1 MNNTVRATGM
11 EVTTTVGDSLLIA
24 LSDTTDNNVAAA
36 NEFGT
41 GIHQVITGALQ
52 PSSTINASDS
62 GASESGFFYSYD
74 AKADGSRASDI
85 TEVNYSPVLNNTIT
99 VDATNYSAYKDY
111 VFELK
116 AMNAQSTDQ
125 YLNLTRLNL
134 LYNGDV
140 TDVTKA
146 FRVAVF
152 TQEESTA
159 ATNYVTRPTAAG
171 KIFTI
176 NGAQYFEDATNHDD
190 GVATVSTRSDVLNLV
205 KTGGAGWS
213 QTIDAG
219 QTKYY
224 KVTVRLW
231 LEGED
236 TDCYSTKFIDLKDKW
251 SLDLEFKLEPSAT
264 QSADPAA
271 DGATLFINSQAR
283 ATVSGTA
290 PAFTVALSNLTGD
303 TAVSYA
309 WYKVGTTTDTSVGTS
324 AASFTAAEDGDYYCI
339 VTTARGTQY
348 RSNVVNYT
356 TTP

>member
-1 MNNTVRATGM
+1 M

-24 LSDTTDNNVAAA
+24 LSDTADDNVAAG

-41 GIHQVITGALQ
+41 GIHQVISGALQ

-62 GASESGFFYSYD
+62 GDSVSGFFYSYD

-99 VDATNYSAYKDY
+99 VDATDYSAYKDY

-116 AMNAQSTDQ
+116 AMNAQSTNQ

-134 LYNGDV
+134 LYNGGIA
-140 TDVTKA
+140 DVTKA

-152 TQEESTA
+152 TQEENTA
-159 ATNYVTRPTAAG
+159 ATNYVTRPATAG

-176 NGAQYFEDATNHDD
+176 SGAQYFEDATNHDD
-190 GVATVSTRSDVLNLV
+190 GVATVSTRSNVLNLV
-205 KTGGAGWS
+205 KAGDTGWS

-251 SLDLEFKLEPSAT
+251 SLDLEFKLEPAAA
-264 QSADPAA
+264 QSLDPAA

-290 PAFTVALSNLTGD
+290 PDFTVALSNLTGD

-309 WYKVGTTTDTSVGTS
+309 WYKVGTPADTSVGTS
-324 AASFTAAEDGDYYCI
+324 AATFTATEDGNYYCI

-356 TTP
+356 STP